1 MSPLQVHPVVA
12 QLPPVEGALLEALI
26 RDMQL
31 NGQHMPIVLYE
42 GMVFDGRARL
52 RGCSYLGLKPW
63 LVPLR
68 REDPM
73 HFYIGANYKR
83 CGEPRSRERNAVID
97 TLSKAGSP
105 EGRAEARARRS
116 EWIRAARTE
125 FKDLI
130 RGRREP
136 CAVCGKHIE
145 FVHAHHSFPFS
156 LQFECGVD
164 EPIHDYQWLCPIH
177 HKDVHVL
184 LSGHLLGA
192 RDLSFL
198 DYVPDEDAEEWLA
211 IDRSAQKGID
221 LCCEAL
227 GQVPGENTRRR
238 YDPEYGLY
246 LIRNASV
253 VRSIRNASAVR
264 SRSKPRSDEVL
275 KASRVVSAPMPSEPA
290 PVVARRIG

>member
-1 MSPLQVHPVVA
+1 VTVIDSAQQAPSDSHAMSTLQIHPVAA
-12 QLPPVEGALLEALI
+12 QLPLAQGASFDALV

-31 NGQHMPIVLYE
+31 NGQHLPIVLYE
-42 GMVFDGRARL
+42 GMVWDGRARL
-52 RGCSYLGLKPW
+52 SACINLGIKPW

-68 REDPM
+68 RRDPM
-73 HFYIGANYKR
+73 HQYIISNYPR
-83 CGEPRSRERNAVID
+83 CGEPRSPERNEVID

-105 EGRAEARARRS
+105 D
-116 EWIRAARTE
+116 

-136 CAVCGKHIE
+136 CAVCRKHIE

-164 EPIHDYQWLCPIH
+164 EPIHDYQWLCPVH
-177 HKDVHVL
+177 HKYVHVL
-184 LSGHLLGA
+184 LSGHLLGS

-198 DYVPDEDAEEWLA
+198 DCIRDDDTEEWLA
-211 IDRSAQKGID
+211 IERSAQEGFD

-227 GQVPGENTRRR
+227 GRVPGENKPRR

-246 LIRNASV
+246 LINNPSV
-253 VRSIRNASAVR
+253 VRQAAEWSRSQQRPSSAV
-264 SRSKPRSDEVL
+264 L
-275 KASRVVSAPMPSEPA
+275 MASRSAPMPMLSEPA
-290 PVVARRIG
+290 AARTAPHRD